1 MSIDFNDHGVSRVTG
16 LIASFRFPRRGLAL
30 GLVLIGAVA
39 AFPSGANAR
48 TIRLTVGQSQSMRV
62 RGTVT
67 KVQVLNPSIA
77 DVATYSTRSA
87 TIVGVA
93 AGSTELM
100 IFTGRRKHK
109 FSILVTK
116 VEVGRLFK
124 QVRSYLGRIEGIFPR
139 LIGDGVVISGAA
151 LTADDF
157 GRAQA
162 AVRLFGNKV
171 RNLVRFKPSAV
182 EQINQIFKTS
192 GLTDVRGRLIAGKV
206 FLEGSV
212 GSKDEMNKVNAILRT
227 YGLQVENLVKVGGG
241 KQILLEVEF
250 VEMRKNGMQ
259 RIGMTW
265 PSVLGVTNLSGQ
277 LQGDFPLKP
286 RGGDK
291 ISLSVTGEINA
302 GRFALEALYSTGNAR
317 LLAQP
322 KLICGSGRKASF
334 LVGGEVPIVV
344 ITQNVVNIQYKEYGI
359 KLMIQPTADSLGNVR
374 AKILAEVSEIDQ
386 SVAVQNIPGFRTRKF
401 DTFVTVKD
409 GASIVLSGLFSNSEQ
424 KSVAK
429 FPLLGHIPILGELF
443 KSREFRDQKTTLIVF
458 VTPRVVSA
466 DHPWV
471 RKQIGDIQRLYS
483 DYKDE
488 VGWGIFD

>member
-1 MSIDFNDHGVSRVTG
+1 M
-16 LIASFRFPRRGLAL
+16 
-30 GLVLIGAVA
+30 
-39 AFPSGANAR
+39 
-48 TIRLTVGQSQSMRV
+48 
-62 RGTVT
+62 
-67 KVQVLNPSIA
+67 
-77 DVATYSTRSA
+77 
-87 TIVGVA
+87 
-93 AGSTELM
+93 
-100 IFTGRRKHK
+100 
-109 FSILVTK
+109 
-116 VEVGRLFK
+116 
-124 QVRSYLGRIEGIFPR
+124 
-139 LIGDGVVISGAA
+139 
-151 LTADDF
+151 
-157 GRAQA
+157 
-162 AVRLFGNKV
+162 
-171 RNLVRFKPSAV
+171 
-182 EQINQIFKTS
+182 
-192 GLTDVRGRLIAGKV
+192 TDVRGRLIAGKV